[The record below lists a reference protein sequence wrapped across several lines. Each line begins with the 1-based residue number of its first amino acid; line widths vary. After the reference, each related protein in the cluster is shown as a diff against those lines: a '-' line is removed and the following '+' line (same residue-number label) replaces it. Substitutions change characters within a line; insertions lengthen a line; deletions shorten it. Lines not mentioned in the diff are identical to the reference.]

1 MAKILLI
8 DDDIEL
14 TVVIAGWLASE
25 NHLVEVVHDGREALD
40 RLRACQYDVIL
51 LDWTLPEMEGIEIL
65 KTYRNE
71 GGVTPVI
78 MLTGRRAVNEKTI
91 GLDTGADDYL
101 TKPFHMDE
109 LAARIRASLRRA
121 TKATANVLKCGDLEL
136 DPVKH
141 TVTKAGANV
150 QLLPREFALLE
161 FLMRHP
167 GDVFSSE
174 ALLQRV
180 WHSDSE
186 ATAEAIRTCIKRV
199 RQKLDNDNE
208 ESLIETIARIGYR
221 LRVR

>member
-1 MAKILLI
+1 MAKILLV

-25 NHLVEVVHDGREALD
+25 NHLVEVVHDGSEALD

-51 LDWTLPEMEGIEIL
+51 LDWTLPEMEGIEVL
-65 KTYRNE
+65 KTYRDE
-71 GGVTPVI
+71 GGSTPVI
-78 MLTGRRAVNEKTI
+78 MLTGKRAVVEKTE

-109 LAARIRASLRRA
+109 LAARIRSILRRA
-121 TKATANVLKCGDLEL
+121 TKATTNILKCGDLEL

-141 TVTKAGANV
+141 TVKKAGESI

-161 FLMRHP
+161 FFMRHP

-199 RQKLDNDNE
+199 RQKLDKDDE

>member
-14 TVVIAGWLASE
+14 TAVIAGWLASE
-25 NHLVEVVHDGREALD
+25 NHLVETVHEGREGLD

-51 LDWTLPEMEGIEIL
+51 LDWTLPEMEGIEVL
-65 KTYRNE
+65 KNYRDE
-71 GGVTPVI
+71 GGSTPVI
-78 MLTGRRAVNEKTI
+78 MLTGKRAVVEKTA

-109 LAARIRASLRRA
+109 LAARIRSVLRRA
-121 TKATANVLKCGDLEL
+121 TKATGNVLKCGDLEL
-136 DPVKH
+136 DPAKH
-141 TVTKAGANV
+141 TVKKAGESI

-161 FLMRHP
+161 FFMRHP

-180 WHSDSE
+180 WHSESE

-199 RQKLDNDNE
+199 RQKLDKDNE